1 MIHIDPSN
9 DPEIAQAGI
18 DFLYRL
24 LPSYVKTLIQQPHA
38 AQEFLFVFGL
48 KALRGRDPLPK
59 FAAADFWVIYLNPS
73 FVVALTYLQ
82 SSFLSLT
89 NLDEDL
95 QRSIDTLLEHL
106 GPMIADA
113 LIYNISG
120 NAARS
125 ELDKVCDPLKKFVA
139 RHRSSKAWLE
149 NALSSDNF
157 ASDRVSDSEK
167 RAFLQKIMK

>member
-1 MIHIDPSN
+1 M
-9 DPEIAQAGI
+9 
-18 DFLYRL
+18 
-24 LPSYVKTLIQQPHA
+24 
-38 AQEFLFVFGL
+38 
-48 KALRGRDPLPK
+48 
-59 FAAADFWVIYLNPS
+59 
-73 FVVALTYLQ
+73 Q
-82 SSFLSLT
+82 SSYLSLA

-95 QRSIDTLLEHL
+95 QKSIDTALEHL

-149 NALSSDNF
+149 NALSSGNF